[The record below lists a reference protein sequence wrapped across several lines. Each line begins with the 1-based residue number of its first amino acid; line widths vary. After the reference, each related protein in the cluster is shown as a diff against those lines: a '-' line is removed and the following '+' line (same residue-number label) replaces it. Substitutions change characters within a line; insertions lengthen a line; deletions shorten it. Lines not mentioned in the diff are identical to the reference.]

1 MELSVDILLKNASEM
16 ISLARKTKSNHN
28 QDYLVSLARENES
41 NAGYIIISEHSHWID
56 IEMGKCLIVST
67 EQFLKIYEILG
78 E

>member
-1 MELSVDILLKNASEM
+1 MTFDEVMEKV
-16 ISLARKTKSNHN
+16 RKTKSNHN
-28 QDYLVSLARENES
+28 QNYLVSLAREKES
-41 NAGYIIISEHSHWID
+41 DAGYIIISEHSHWID